1 MKTMSVKNILP
12 WTEKYRPKTLDE
24 YIFPEDFTQNDIEYI
39 TKVYE
44 QEFLDQNLILYGKG
58 GTGKTTLARILL
70 NKITKNPSDYRY
82 IKGRTITEIDKLKEW
97 FPRKPIASKQKL
109 VVIEEADR
117 MSEKAFAELKSIIED
132 VNATYKTYF
141 ILLTNKLEKIRS
153 VDEAFTQR
161 FYILRFSRIP
171 KDKIYQLCEFI
182 LVNEGIKFDPDV
194 LKQFI
199 EYAYYNRWSL
209 REILRQLQLL
219 SIQGT
224 FNFNPPE
231 NYSKAPTYTSGTD
244 IDLMLTNYIKAFI
257 ETLFNIDD
265 PDLISELLFTTDLN
279 IIIQKYP
286 SENSLLQL
294 IDLYNKIKDLLL
306 ENYKIINYSRVFDSL
321 QGITENI
328 LFKKIFK
335 KYQNEIELSRD
346 KIVSILSM
354 LYEFIQLRFEMIQY
368 LNKSLLASI
377 KKDLEEIKYGNT
389 QKR

>member
-1 MKTMSVKNILP
+1 
-12 WTEKYRPKTLDE
+12 
-24 YIFPEDFTQNDIEYI
+24 
-39 TKVYE
+39 
-44 QEFLDQNLILYGKG
+44 
-58 GTGKTTLARILL
+58 
-70 NKITKNPSDYRY
+70 
-82 IKGRTITEIDKLKEW
+82 
-97 FPRKPIASKQKL
+97 
-109 VVIEEADR
+109 
-117 MSEKAFAELKSIIED
+117 
-132 VNATYKTYF
+132 
-141 ILLTNKLEKIRS
+141 
-153 VDEAFTQR
+153 
-161 FYILRFSRIP
+161 
-171 KDKIYQLCEFI
+171 
-182 LVNEGIKFDPDV
+182 
-194 LKQFI
+194 
-199 EYAYYNRWSL
+199 
-209 REILRQLQLL
+209 LL